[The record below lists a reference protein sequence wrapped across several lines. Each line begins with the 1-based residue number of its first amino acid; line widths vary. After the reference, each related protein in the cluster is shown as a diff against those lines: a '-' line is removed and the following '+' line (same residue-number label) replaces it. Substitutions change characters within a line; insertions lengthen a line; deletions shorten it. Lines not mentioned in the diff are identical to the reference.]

1 MKQTVRLNVALTV
14 HDGKLAAFEE
24 IATAMVNGTQKE
36 PGTLA
41 YDWHFSADRKHCR
54 LIETYVNADALLAHI
69 KGPVVQQL
77 VPKMVEVSRIDRFE
91 VYGNPGPEA
100 TSMLTRFG
108 AQIYSDWLGV
118 NR

>member
-24 IATAMVNGTQKE
+24 IARAMVNGTQQE

-41 YDWHFSADRKHCR
+41 YDWHFSADRKRCR
-54 LIETYVNADALLAHI
+54 LVETYANADAMVAHI

-77 VPKMVEVSRIDRFE
+77 VPKILEVSSLDRFE
-91 VYGNPGPEA
+91 VYGNPGPEG
-100 TSMLTRFG
+100 TRILAPLG
-108 AQIYSDWLGV
+108 ADIYSDWLGV
-118 NR
+118 DR